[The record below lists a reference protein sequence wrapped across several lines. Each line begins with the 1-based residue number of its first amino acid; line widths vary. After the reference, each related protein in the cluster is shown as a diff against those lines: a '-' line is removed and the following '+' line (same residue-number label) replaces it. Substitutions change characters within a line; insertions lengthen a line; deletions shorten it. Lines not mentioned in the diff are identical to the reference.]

1 MDKIDIIL
9 LDVNNIILPLSLYL
23 LYTSYSKT
31 FDKKENELVFVIAIF
46 TMIYMIFKFAKPLFP
61 GIPLIIINIPL
72 VLAYLKK
79 SKLTILFCS
88 ILIASYYMTFYQ
100 NLYILVIAE
109 YVIYYLLYLK
119 DEKKLDIKKFIIEFC
134 LIKMISLLIL
144 NISINGFIPNQ
155 TLNIVIISILL
166 FILTSGAVFLHTR
179 VEDVLK
185 LHMSL
190 KEIEHDKEIKSS
202 LFQITHEI
210 KNPIAVC
217 KGYLDM
223 FDVNNQEHAK
233 KYIPILKE
241 EINRTLLLL
250 EDFLAMNKIKI
261 NKEPVDINLL
271 LEDVIKNTKLLFN
284 SYKIKLETNLKDDE
298 IYISGDYNRL
308 VQVFINLLK
317 NSCEAD
323 GVTKIKI
330 WTKIN
335 NDQIKVCIED
345 NGVGMDKETLNKIK
359 EPFYTTKARG
369 TGLGVSLSD
378 EIITAHQG
386 ILNYTSRPEKY
397 TRATVILP
405 IEKAF

>member
-1 MDKIDIIL
+1 MDKINIIL

-23 LYTSYSKT
+23 LYTAYSKT

-61 GIPLIIINIPL
+61 AVPLIMINIPL

-79 SKLTILFCS
+79 SNMTILFAS
-88 ILIASYYMTFYQ
+88 ILIAGYYCTFYKS
-100 NLYILVIAE
+100 LYLLIILE
-109 YVIYYLLYLK
+109 YIIYYLLYLK
-119 DEKKLDIKKFIIEFC
+119 DAKKLNINKFILEFC
-134 LIKMISLLIL
+134 LIKMASLLIL
-144 NISINGFIPNQ
+144 NITLNGFI
-155 TLNIVIISILL
+155 LNESLEIILISLIL
-166 FILTSGAVFLHTR
+166 FVLTTGAVFLHTR

-223 FDVNNQEHAK
+223 FDVNNKEHAK

-241 EINRTLLLL
+241 EIDRTLLLL

-261 NKEPVDINLL
+261 TKEPLDINLL
-271 LEDVIKNTKLLFN
+271 LEEVINNTKLLFN
-284 SYKIKLETNLKDDE
+284 SYKIKLETDLKDDE
-298 IYISGDYNRL
+298 IYINGDYNSL
-308 VQVFINLLK
+308 VQAFINLLK
-317 NSCEAD
+317 NSCE
-323 GVTKIKI
+323 VSNVSKIKI
-330 WTKIN
+330 WSKVS
-335 NDQIKVCIED
+335 NDQIKIYIED
-345 NGVGMDKETLNKIK
+345 NGLGMDKETLSKIK

-378 EIITAHQG
+378 EIISAHCG
-386 ILNYTSRPEKY
+386 VLNYSSKPGKY
-397 TRATVILP
+397 TLATVILP
-405 IEKAF
+405 IEKAY